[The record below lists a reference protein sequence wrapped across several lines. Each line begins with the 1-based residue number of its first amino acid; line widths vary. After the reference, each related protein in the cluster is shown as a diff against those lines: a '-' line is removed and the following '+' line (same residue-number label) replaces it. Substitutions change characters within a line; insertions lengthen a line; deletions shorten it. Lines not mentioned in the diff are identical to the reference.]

1 MTHSAPSPSN
11 ESFARCRLL
20 LGPLTC
26 KADKESGRAP
36 QGDAHYRRRQDM
48 TKTIFKKVAWLG
60 RATTFLVGLA
70 VVLALSVGL
79 ASTALAGTGVGARF
93 DLGKTNTVSAVTKL
107 VGSVAGPS
115 LQIDNNSTNAA
126 ATTLDLQVEAGKTP
140 MKVNSAAKVA
150 NLNADK
156 LDGMDASQLGGLS
169 GVTQVEQPGGVNDSV
184 DTKTTSA
191 TCPVGT
197 VAIAGGGR
205 TQGVFTAAALIE
217 SRRDFGDPRTW
228 VVRAHEPVPTSEL
241 WSLGAFAICATA
253 RP

>member
-1 MTHSAPSPSN
+1 MIRSVTS
-11 ESFARCRLL
+11 
-20 LGPLTC
+20 
-26 KADKESGRAP
+26 
-36 QGDAHYRRRQDM
+36 
-48 TKTIFKKVAWLG
+48 KVMWVG
-60 RATTFLVGLA
+60 RATVFLVGLA
-70 VVLALSVGL
+70 LILALTVGVI
-79 ASTALAGTGVGARF
+79 STALAGTGVGARF
-93 DLGKTNTVSAVTKL
+93 DLGKTNTVNAVSKL

-115 LQIDNNSTNAA
+115 LLIDNNSTNSA
-126 ATTLDLQVEAGKTP
+126 ATALDLQVEAGKTP

>member
-1 MTHSAPSPSN
+1 MIRTVTS
-11 ESFARCRLL
+11 
-20 LGPLTC
+20 
-26 KADKESGRAP
+26 
-36 QGDAHYRRRQDM
+36 
-48 TKTIFKKVAWLG
+48 KVMWVG
-60 RATTFLVGLA
+60 RATVFLVGLA
-70 VVLALSVGL
+70 VILALTVGVI
-79 ASTALAGTGVGARF
+79 STAFAGTGVGARF
-93 DLGKTNTVSAVTKL
+93 DLGKTNTVNAISKL

-115 LQIDNNSTNAA
+115 LLIDNNSTNAA
-126 ATTLDLQVEAGKTP
+126 ATALDLQVEAGKTP
-140 MKVNSAAKVA
+140 MKVNATAGKA
-150 NLNADK
+150 TNLNADK
-156 LDGMDASQLGGLS
+156 LDGLDASQLGGLS

-184 DTKTTSA
+184 DPKTTSA

-205 TQGVFTAAALIE
+205 TQGVFNAAALDE